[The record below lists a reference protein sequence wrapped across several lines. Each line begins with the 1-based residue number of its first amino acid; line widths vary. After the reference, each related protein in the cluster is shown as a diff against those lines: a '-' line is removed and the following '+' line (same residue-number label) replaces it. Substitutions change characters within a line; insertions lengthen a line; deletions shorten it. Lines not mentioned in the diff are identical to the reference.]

1 MKRLKKKSKGK
12 KWKPLN
18 NDFTSILMKFI
29 VFIALIEAYFLAS
42 YLLSESFLGQVSD
55 LTEEI
60 KLLI

>member
-18 NDFTSILMKFI
+18 NDFTSILMKFV
-29 VFIALIEAYFLAS
+29 VFIALIEGYFLAS